1 MNEITV
7 SHTHLSDEHMVLLFR
22 KLKNELNCSSTSKII
37 TLVRQTLSKVKN
49 FSTPEIANKIPPI
62 MLMMM
67 ANVDNQEKK
76 IRHLDELADSLYKED
91 KQTGKGLFKSEIDAL
106 GVAIIIL
113 RRIQDLFTRAGIH
126 AFPYVLSTELKQ
138 AVIEEAV

>member
-1 MNEITV
+1 MNATIMNPG
-7 SHTHLSDEHMVLLFR
+7 LCDEHIVLLFR

-37 TLVRQTLSKVKN
+37 ALVRQTLSKVKN
-49 FSTPEIANKIPPI
+49 FSTPEIANKIPPLMHM
-62 MLMMM
+62 ML

-76 IRHLDELADSLYKED
+76 IRHLDELADLLYRED

-106 GVAIIIL
+106 GIAIVIL
-113 RRIQDLFTRAGIH
+113 KRIQELFTRAGIH

>member
-1 MNEITV
+1 M
-7 SHTHLSDEHMVLLFR
+7 HM
-22 KLKNELNCSSTSKII
+22 
-37 TLVRQTLSKVKN
+37 
-49 FSTPEIANKIPPI
+49 
-62 MLMMM
+62 ML

-76 IRHLDELADSLYKED
+76 IRHLDELADLLYRED

-106 GVAIIIL
+106 GIAIVIL
-113 RRIQDLFTRAGIH
+113 KRIQELFTRAGIH